1 MAHVLRNSL
10 FKYYVEGA
18 RALHELLSGIR
29 QAQARF
35 EPSDFGKAM
44 DLLEQDLLVGLQKRF
59 EEYGPKAP
67 PEVLEQFHRI
77 ILEANFKK

>member
-1 MAHVLRNSL
+1 MAYVLPKSL

-18 RALHELLSGIR
+18 RTLARLIDGMR
-29 QAQARF
+29 QSQARF

-44 DLLEQDLLVGLQKRF
+44 DLLEHDLLVGLQKRF
-59 EEYGPKAP
+59 EEYGPKAS
-67 PEVLEQFHRI
+67 PEVLKQFHRM